1 MKTVKTSDR
10 NSSHWPKQKWIE
22 PEKTG
27 VQRPEYSQGNNAE
40 NAQCT
45 TAVKNVQ
52 I

>member
-1 MKTVKTSDR
+1 METVKTLDR

-22 PEKTG
+22 PEKSG
-27 VQRPEYSQGNNAE
+27 VQRPEYSQGNNEE
-40 NAQCT
+40 NALCT